1 MTYKEYIA
9 TKPRF
14 VYHGESETELKEKLE
29 NITGYKYMDTKNHKY
44 DPVKPPA
51 GIIYVEND
59 EDKGWISG
67 KMAFYGWNI
76 MRNMNTNDIEKSLSR
91 GMYDCK
97 I

>member
-29 NITGYKYMDTKNHKY
+29 NITGHKYMAIKNHKY

-51 GIIYVEND
+51 GIIYVGKD
-59 EDKGWISG
+59 EDKGGSQANWLFTDGIS
-67 KMAFYGWNI
+67 
-76 MRNMNTNDIEKSLSR
+76 KSL
-91 GMYDCK
+91 
-97 I
+97 II

>member
-1 MTYKEYIA
+1 MTYKEYIT

-29 NITGYKYMDTKNHKY
+29 NITGHKYMAIKNHKY

-51 GIIYVEND
+51 GIIYVGND

-67 KMAFYGWNI
+67 KPAFYGWNI
-76 MRNMNTNDIEKSLSR
+76 QIVKKMNTLR
-91 GMYDCK
+91 K